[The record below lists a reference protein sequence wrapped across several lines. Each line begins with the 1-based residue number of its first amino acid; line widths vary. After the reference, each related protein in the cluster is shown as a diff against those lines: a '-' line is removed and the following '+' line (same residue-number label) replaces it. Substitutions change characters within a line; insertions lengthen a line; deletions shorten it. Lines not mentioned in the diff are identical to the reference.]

1 MTTTTY
7 ATFDGEVFRPEEPI
21 PLEPNTR
28 VLLTIGGEPMAK
40 KKVGEPGC
48 FFRAALAVADI
59 ADEPAEQPDHICG
72 NQYGG
77 DIAPGGLL
85 LSDGGTTPMRI
96 IRDAV
101 FDGDVLR
108 PEDPIPLE
116 PDTRVRLTVEAVR
129 VKTGEPYCSLH
140 AMLAA
145 NLDGPPDWSER
156 IHEYLYGDDSRI
168 RD

>member
-1 MTTTTY
+1 MTTTMY

-28 VLLTIGGEPMAK
+28 VRLTIGEELVLKRKM
-40 KKVGEPGC
+40 GEPGC
-48 FFRAALAVADI
+48 FFRAALAMAAS
-59 ADEPAEQPDHICG
+59 ADEPVEQPEPIGDTLFG
-72 NQYGG
+72 D
-77 DIAPGGLL
+77 DIAGVDALL
-85 LSDGGTTPMRI
+85 GDCGTMPFRI
-96 IRDAV
+96 VRDAV

-116 PDTRVRLTVEAVR
+116 PNARVRVTIEAVR

-156 IHEYLYGDDSRI
+156 IHEYLYGEDCRSVD
-168 RD
+168 

>member
-1 MTTTTY
+1 MTTTMY
-7 ATFDGEVFRPEEPI
+7 ATFDGEVFRPEGPI

-28 VLLTIGGEPMAK
+28 VQLTIGDEPTVNK
-40 KKVGEPGC
+40 KMGEPGC
-48 FFRAALAVADI
+48 FFRVALAVAAS
-59 ADEPAEQPDHICG
+59 ADEPEEQPEPVCG
-72 NQYGG
+72 S

-85 LSDGGTTPMRI
+85 LSDCGTIPMRI

-101 FDGDVLR
+101 FDGHVLR

-116 PDTRVRLTVEAVR
+116 PDTRVRVTVEAVR
-129 VKTGEPYCSLH
+129 VKTGEPHCSLR

-156 IHEYLYGDDSRI
+156 LHEYLYDDDSRN